1 MNSDK
6 IKKRLEIYF
15 SDGKVEVFDTRGTGD
30 HFSIIV
36 ISNKFDEVNIVKR
49 LKSRIFNTQKM
60 TIKDVENFNS
70 WIRKT
75 VILLVLL
82 KLVNSSRY
90 I

>member
-36 ISNKFDEVNIVKR
+36 ISNKFDDVEIVKR
-49 LKSRIFNTQKM
+49 HQMIYEIFKKEITNEIHAMQIQAYTNEEWKKKN
-60 TIKDVENFNS
+60 ISK
-70 WIRKT
+70 
-75 VILLVLL
+75 
-82 KLVNSSRY
+82 
-90 I
+90 